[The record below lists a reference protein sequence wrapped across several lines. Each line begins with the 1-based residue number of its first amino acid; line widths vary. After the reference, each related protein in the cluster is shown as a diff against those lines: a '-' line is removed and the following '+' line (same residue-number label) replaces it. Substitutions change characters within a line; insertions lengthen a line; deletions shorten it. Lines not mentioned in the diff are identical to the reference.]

1 MSRFQDKLE
10 IGMYIVF
17 KHTVRHFPRCRMATR
32 DKDG

>member
-10 IGMYIVF
+10 IGMYIVL
-17 KHTVRHFPRCRMATR
+17 KHTVRPFPRCRMTTR